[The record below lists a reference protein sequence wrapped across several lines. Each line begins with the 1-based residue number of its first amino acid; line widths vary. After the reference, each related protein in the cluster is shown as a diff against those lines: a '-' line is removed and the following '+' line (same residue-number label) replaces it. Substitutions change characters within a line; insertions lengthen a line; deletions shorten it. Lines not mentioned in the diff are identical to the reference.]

1 MDIVWYVYMGAG
13 SAGGAEPCSKNREAG
28 VKQPRRVLFW
38 IALFLLAVAGVGGVL
53 HQQLMDAFL
62 ANPVFNGLIVGVL
75 LLGIIIN
82 VRQVVVL
89 GPDASWLRA
98 WQKGA
103 ESLPPPPARGMLG
116 SLGRTLQERGD
127 NLQLSTLSMRA
138 LLDGIRSRLDESRD
152 LSRYFIGLL
161 IFLGLLG
168 TFWGL
173 LDTLSGIGRV
183 ISGLSVGGGDATA
196 LFEQLRTGLE
206 EPLDGMGT
214 AFSSSLFGLAGS
226 LILGFVDLQTGH
238 AQNRFYNDIEEQLS
252 GLTRFGSG
260 ALSNV
265 DTEHSVPSYI
275 QALLEQTAE
284 SLDRLQRLV
293 ARREEERRSAEENVA
308 TVTEQVGELAEQ
320 IRSEHR
326 RMLNQARG
334 QMELQPVLQRLADAL
349 GERGE
354 EAGGLDERLR
364 SLDQTLHRLVE
375 EMQTERTELA
385 SELRD
390 EIRLLTRTVAR
401 ATGTDPG
408 ER

>member
-1 MDIVWYVYMGAG
+1 MSTRAQPPPGV
-13 SAGGAEPCSKNREAG
+13 EPRSKNREAG

-75 LLGIIIN
+75 LLGIVIN

-98 WQKGA
+98 WQRGA

-334 QMELQPVLQRLADAL
+334 QMELQPVLQRLADSL

-354 EAGGLDERLR
+354 DADGLDERLR

-401 ATGTDPG
+401 ATGTDSG

>member
-1 MDIVWYVYMGAG
+1 M
-13 SAGGAEPCSKNREAG
+13 
-28 VKQPRRVLFW
+28 KQPRRVLFW

-75 LLGIIIN
+75 LLGIVIN

-98 WQKGA
+98 WQRGA

-334 QMELQPVLQRLADAL
+334 QMELQPVLQRLADSL

-354 EAGGLDERLR
+354 DADGLDERLR

>member
-1 MDIVWYVYMGAG
+1 M
-13 SAGGAEPCSKNREAG
+13 R
-28 VKQPRRVLFW
+28 QPGRVLIW
-38 IALFLLAVAGVGGVL
+38 ILFFLLAVGGVAAL
-53 HQQLMDAFL
+53 LYERLADAFL
-62 ANPVFNGLIVGVL
+62 ANPVFNGMITAVL
-75 LLGIIIN
+75 AVGIIIN
-82 VRQVVVL
+82 VRQVMVL

-98 WQKGA
+98 WQRGA
-103 ESLPPPPARGMLG
+103 ESLPSPPRRGMLG
-116 SLGRTLQERGD
+116 SLGRLLQERAD
-127 NLQLSTLSMRA
+127 NPQLSTMSMRA
-138 LLDGIRSRLDESRD
+138 LLDGIRSRLDEARD

-173 LDTLSGIGRV
+173 LDTLGGIGRV
-183 ISGLSVGGGDATA
+183 ISGLSVGGGDASA
-196 LFEQLRTGLE
+196 LFEQLRSGLQ

-214 AFSSSLFGLAGS
+214 AFSSSLFGLAS
-226 LILGFVDLQTGH
+226 ALVLGFVDLQAGH
-238 AQNRFYNDIEEQLS
+238 AQNRFYNDLEEQLS
-252 GLTRFGSG
+252 GLTRFSSG
-260 ALSNV
+260 ALSGM
-265 DTEHSVPSYI
+265 DTDHGSVPSYI

-293 ARREEERRSAEENVA
+293 ARREEERRSAEESVA

-354 EAGGLDERLR
+354 DDNSLDERLK
-364 SLDQTLHRLVE
+364 SLDHTLHRLAD
-375 EMQTERTELA
+375 EMQSERTDLA

>member
-1 MDIVWYVYMGAG
+1 M
-13 SAGGAEPCSKNREAG
+13 
-28 VKQPRRVLFW
+28 KQPRRVLFW

-53 HQQLMDAFL
+53 YQQLMDAFL

-75 LLGIIIN
+75 LLGIVIN

-98 WQKGA
+98 WQRGA

-334 QMELQPVLQRLADAL
+334 QMELQPVLQRLADSL

-354 EAGGLDERLR
+354 DADGLDERLR

>member
-1 MDIVWYVYMGAG
+1 M
-13 SAGGAEPCSKNREAG
+13 
-28 VKQPRRVLFW
+28 KQPRRVLVW
-38 IALFLLAVAGVGGVL
+38 ITLFLLAVAGVGGLV
-53 HQQLMDAFL
+53 HRQLLDAFM
-62 ANPVFNGLIVGVL
+62 ANPAFNGMILAVL
-75 LLGIIIN
+75 AIGILIN
-82 VRQVVVL
+82 VRQILIL

-103 ESLPPPPARGMLG
+103 ESLPSPPKRGMLG
-116 SLGRTLQERGD
+116 SLGQMLQERGA

-138 LLDGIRSRLDESRD
+138 LLDGIRSRLEESRD

-173 LDTLSGIGRV
+173 LDTLGGIGRV
-183 ISGLSVGGGDATA
+183 ISGLSVGGGDATE

-252 GLTRFGSG
+252 GLTRFSSG
-260 ALSNV
+260 ALANV

-284 SLDRLQRLV
+284 SIDRLQRVV
-293 ARREEERRSAEENVA
+293 ARREEDRHSAEESVA
-308 TVTEQVGELAEQ
+308 SITEQIGELSEQ
-320 IRSEHR
+320 IRSEHK
-326 RMLNQARG
+326 RMLNQARS
-334 QMELQPVLQRLADAL
+334 QMELQPVLQRLAENL
-349 GERGE
+349 GERQESSEGME
-354 EAGGLDERLR
+354 ERLR
-364 SLDQTLHRLVE
+364 SLDNTLHQLVQ
-375 EMQTERTELA
+375 EMQNERTELA

-401 ATGTDPG
+401 ATGTDP